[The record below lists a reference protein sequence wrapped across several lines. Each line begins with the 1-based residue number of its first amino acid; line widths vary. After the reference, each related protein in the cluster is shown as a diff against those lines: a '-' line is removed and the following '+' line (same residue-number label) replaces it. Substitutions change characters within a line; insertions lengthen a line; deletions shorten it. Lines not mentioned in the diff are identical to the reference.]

1 VTEPRPVTIEVR
13 TRGPLLVGGQSA
25 PLHGGD
31 KATARDALDR
41 PTIPASA
48 LRGALRIELERL
60 LRGRDGED
68 SVCGAN
74 EEPQEAIAA
83 PCPCPVCRLFGQEG
97 FGIGT
102 LRLEDAALAE
112 DVPVETTLRSQVGV
126 GRRSGS
132 AVSGHLAFLE
142 ASAAVSDRPPVYR
155 AKARLVA
162 RGPDNG
168 NEDLETDLV
177 HLRAAC
183 RALAALGGG
192 KARGLGQVECRLV
205 EETPNAAPAPPPP
218 FMAGQSTVDVRLH
231 FEARAPLHFGDGR
244 PLGGFLP
251 TRSSAPGSTVRGALA
266 FALLEGGFC
275 EPSDTRFQTLVAPAP
290 SAPTFGSARVAG
302 DRPSSTRRRCRPA
315 EHVFDDLVGELLRR
329 EAASHGIA
337 LAPGAGGACPHP
349 GCSATKVQPWP
360 WREGHP
366 ELWRRVRTRTAI
378 NRRTGTSMDRKLFSV
393 EVIEPWTLAEEDAQ
407 AHERLELIA
416 ELRGLTE
423 ETAEL
428 LARLH
433 GREIWLGGRRSRGM
447 GRCGVSI
454 ERAEP
459 GDLAAVRAR
468 IDELTRTVADAWDA
482 VRKAAGR
489 DIEPIV
495 GESQRLM
502 AMVLDE
508 PWAPEDESMGLRLG
522 PLASDGYGSSDL
534 EPVHRFVGQVEEG
547 RFGAV
552 EAGRYGAGD
561 ETPRG
566 ELEPTLAAA
575 PGSVYVYTLDHA
587 RLDTELEAWVEK
599 GRRGTGLHREMG
611 WGRFTIRGAALTD

>member
-1 VTEPRPVTIEVR
+1 MTKPRPVTIEVR
-13 TRGPLLVGGQSA
+13 ARGPLLVGGQSA

-60 LRGRDGED
+60 LRARDGED
-68 SVCGAN
+68 AVCGAN
-74 EEPQEAIAA
+74 DDPKDPGTA
-83 PCPCPVCRLFGQEG
+83 PCTCPVCRLFGQEG

-102 LRLEDAALAE
+102 LRLEDAELDE
-112 DVPVETTLRSQVGV
+112 DVPVETTVRSQVGV

-142 ASAAVSDRPPVYR
+142 ASAAGSDRQPVYR

-162 RGPDNG
+162 QGSGDRQ
-168 NEDLETDLV
+168 EDLETDLV

-183 RALAALGGG
+183 RALTGLGTG
-192 KARGLGQVECRLV
+192 KARGLGEVECRLF
-205 EETPNAAPAPPPP
+205 EDAPNAAPVPPPV
-218 FMAGQSTVDVRLH
+218 FGAGQTVDLRLR
-231 FEARAPLHFGDGR
+231 FEARAPLHFGHGR

-251 TRSSAPGSTVRGALA
+251 TRSSAPGSTVRGAVA

-275 EPSDTRFQTLVAPAP
+275 EPSDPRFQAMVAPAP
-290 SAPTFGSARVAG
+290 LAPTFGSARVAG
-302 DRPSSTRRRCRPA
+302 DRPSFTRRRCRPA

-329 EAASHGIA
+329 EAAGRGIA
-337 LAPGAGGACPHP
+337 LAPGPGGACPLP
-349 GCSATKVQPWP
+349 DCSATKVQPWP

-393 EVIEPWTLAEEDAQ
+393 EVIEPWTLTEGDAPS
-407 AHERLELIA
+407 HERLELIA
-416 ELRGLTE
+416 EVRGLTE

-428 LARLH
+428 LTPLH

-454 ERAEP
+454 EPAQVSDPAKVR
-459 GDLAAVRAR
+459 GRIDDLTQTLAAGW
-468 IDELTRTVADAWDA
+468 DTVQKA
-482 VRKAAGR
+482 VGR
-489 DIEPIV
+489 DIGPV
-495 GESQRLM
+495 VDESQWLM
-502 AMVLDE
+502 AIVLEE

-522 PLASDGYGSSDL
+522 PLGSDGSDTREL
-534 EPVHRFVGQVEEG
+534 EPIHRFVSPVEEG

-552 EAGRYGAGD
+552 EAGHYGAGE

-566 ELEPTLAAA
+566 ELEPILAAA
-575 PGSVYVYTLDHA
+575 PGSIYVYRIDRD
-587 RLDTELEAWVEK
+587 RLDTELENWMEK
-599 GRRGTGLHREMG
+599 GSRGTGREREMG
-611 WGRFTIRGAALTD
+611 WGRFAIRGAALTD